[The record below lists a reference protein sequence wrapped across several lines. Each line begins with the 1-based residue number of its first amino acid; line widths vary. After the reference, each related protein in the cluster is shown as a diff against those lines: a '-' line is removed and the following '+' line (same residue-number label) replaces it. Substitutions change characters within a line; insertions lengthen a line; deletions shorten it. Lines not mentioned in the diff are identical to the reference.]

1 MLGENKES
9 WKVFHK
15 SALSFSGELN
25 SEKFYKQLDDI
36 HGFSKYFNECQS
48 LTDLPNGVLVK
59 KYCARLLKYL
69 ETDLFSRNNDNEY
82 DTCILLNYW
91 LYNRLNVILQS
102 SNPSYTYQ
110 AFGRIGNIWSSFIE
124 DNLNDVE
131 KETCKHM
138 HNIVNHY
145 DWRKRKGLYDYCV
158 NIDALKE
165 IVLRYPRIC
174 NDVHEYIEDKAHL
187 YEHFKKQCTPGN
199 ENICPKFYEKCKHYD
214 PKDVL
219 PLLSCH
225 ERIIRERPATVPRP
239 QITDERGSGKEA
251 LKDFPSP
258 DMRSASAQNLSEN
271 SYAVGK
277 FGDVF
282 LGVVATTM
290 TAGGLY
296 KFTPVG
302 RMLRNGFGWNNS
314 NMSNL
319 NGVDHGLYGY
329 ASEAFNPYS
338 GEEHYIGY
346 HQA

>member
-1 MLGENKES
+1 MLWRSEQNWKEIERLT
-9 WKVFHK
+9 K
-15 SALSFSGELN
+15 SLSDELY
-25 SEKFYKQLDDI
+25 SEKFYKELDGLREFKVYI
-36 HGFSKYFNECQS
+36 PYCNSLNSLPKHQS
-48 LTDLPNGVLVK
+48 LKIT
-59 KYCARLLKYL
+59 CAKILKYL
-69 ETDLFSRNNDNEY
+69 KTNKFSKKEDNEY

-102 SNPSYTYQ
+102 DNFYNIYR
-110 AFGRIGNIWSSFIE
+110 AFGDIGYIWSNFIAN
-124 DNLNDVE
+124 NLEDVE
-131 KETCKHM
+131 NETCEHVS
-138 HNIVNHY
+138 NIVSHL
-145 DWRKRKGLYDYCV
+145 DWRKEKELYDYCV
-158 NIDALKE
+158 NYDALKKV
-165 IVLRYPRIC
+165 VLRYPQIC
-174 NDVHEYIEDKAHL
+174 NDVHEYIEDKAYL
-187 YEHFKKQCTPGN
+187 YEHFKKHCTSSD
-199 ENICPKFYEKCKHYD
+199 ENVCPKFYEKCKMYD

-219 PLLSCH
+219 PLPGCH
-225 ERIIRERPATVPRP
+225 ERIKRERSADVPKLPRADE
-239 QITDERGSGKEA
+239 TDSGKETQGN
-251 LKDFPSP
+251 FPPES
-258 DMRSASAQNLSEN
+258 

-319 NGVDHGLYGY
+319 NGVDNGLYGY

-346 HQA
+346 HPA

>member
-1 MLGENKES
+1 MLGESTKNWEEL
-9 WKVFHK
+9 HRLAK
-15 SALSFSGELN
+15 SYSDDLY
-25 SEKFYKQLDDI
+25 SEKFYKQLDDLN
-36 HGFSKYFNECQS
+36 GFNEYFDQCELLS
-48 LTDLPNGVLVK
+48 KLPNRQGVKIV
-59 KYCARLLKYL
+59 CARLLKYL
-69 ETDLFSRNNDNEY
+69 ETNKNSKNEDNEY
-82 DTCILLNYW
+82 NICILLNYW
-91 LYNRLNVILQS
+91 VYNRLSLILQS
-102 SNPSYTYQ
+102 KPSSYIYQ
-110 AFGRIGNIWSSFIE
+110 AFGEIGNIWSSFIE
-124 DNLNDVE
+124 DKLKDVE

-145 DWRKRKGLYDYCV
+145 DWKKRKGLYDYCV

-187 YEHFKKQCTPGN
+187 YEHFRNKCPSDN

>member
-1 MLGENKES
+1 MLLGSEQNWKEIERLA
-9 WKVFHK
+9 K
-15 SALSFSGELN
+15 SFSGDLY
-25 SEKFYKQLDDI
+25 SEKFYKQLDNIEDFKI
-36 HGFSKYFNECQS
+36 YFDKCES
-48 LTDLPNGVLVK
+48 LPNLPK
-59 KYCARLLKYL
+59 RKSLKIRCAKLLKYL
-69 ETDLFSRNNDNEY
+69 KTNKFSKKEDNEY

-102 SNPSYTYQ
+102 DDSSNIYR
-110 AFGRIGNIWSSFIE
+110 AFGEIGNIWSSFIE

-187 YEHFKKQCTPGN
+187 YEHFRNKCPSSD
-199 ENICPKFYEKCKHYD
+199 ENVCPKFYEKCKHYD

-219 PLLSCH
+219 PLPGCQ
-225 ERIIRERPATVPRP
+225 EKIIRERPATVPRP
-239 QITDERGSGKEA
+239 QITDETDSGKETQR
-251 LKDFPSP
+251 DFPPES
-258 DMRSASAQNLSEN
+258 

-277 FGDVF
+277 FGDAF

-296 KFTPVG
+296 KV
-302 RMLRNGFGWNNS
+302 RKIL
-314 NMSNL
+314 
-319 NGVDHGLYGY
+319 
-329 ASEAFNPYS
+329 FNIYK
-338 GEEHYIGY
+338 
-346 HQA
+346 